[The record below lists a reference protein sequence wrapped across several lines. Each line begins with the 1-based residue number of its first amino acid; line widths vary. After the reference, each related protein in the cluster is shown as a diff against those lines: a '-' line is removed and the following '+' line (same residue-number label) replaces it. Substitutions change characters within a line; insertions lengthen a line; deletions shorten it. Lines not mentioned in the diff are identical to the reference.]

1 MNKSRKNLLL
11 RFDRALSQDLRAQI
25 LILCGLLIISL
36 LLSYILLAFS
46 GTNWVHF
53 CQVHKLRAWLLPLY
67 LLIDANALNNL
78 YIDNDVHGWMLF
90 ASTITFLFG
99 MLIFNGLLIGVI
111 NNAISN
117 RVDDHKKGLTHYL
130 KAGHYIIMGYDEM
143 VPSIIEDIFQKDK
156 NAYVLILTAF
166 DVLKVKEWLKKSV
179 AKNQMDQIIVNY
191 GQRTAYE
198 YYPEIHLEA
207 ATEIYIVG
215 HRSNPAH
222 DAVNIECVDSIRNYL
237 KEHKS
242 AQMPKRITCIFEDLD
257 TSEAFKTSEIF
268 EEVRDL
274 GIEFVPYNF
283 YAGWARQVFAT
294 RSYKEKCDPTTPITY
309 PLVYGKGIGPDDK
322 KYVHLVFVGT
332 TNFAVSFAME
342 AAQMLHFP
350 NFDDKANKPKTLIT
364 FIEKNAVKEMP
375 QFITRNQ
382 HFFELQSYLYWD
394 LSDDSKDK
402 KEIRETK
409 MLSKEIKSHD
419 FLDVEFEFI
428 KGDVYSKEVQD
439 VIRQWAVDEE
449 GQYLSIFLAFAEQ
462 RYNFM
467 MAMNMPDEVYERA
480 IPIFIRQD
488 RADNFVT
495 NLRKVDDKDFKYSCV
510 ENGELKTVD
519 RKGRYANLY
528 PFGMD
533 DMAYCSDEKVFRQAK
548 LINFL
553 YNTADYSCNR
563 FKDLTVLAAMGPDRI
578 WEQAEEQWRKLSVAL
593 KWSNLY
599 CAYSIPC
606 KLASLRV
613 MRGLEADDKSHDQ
626 YSMTEEEVHQLAI
639 VEHNRWNVEKL
650 LMGYRKPKREED
662 KYEQQ
667 LFTKEAIKG
676 NKKLFIH
683 HDIRPFEELDDV
695 RMMDYELTRYIP
707 WVLKMTE
714 K

>member
-1 MNKSRKNLLL
+1 MSKSNKKILF
-11 RFDRALSQDLRAQI
+11 RFDKVLSHDLRAQI
-25 LILCGLLIISL
+25 RILCGLLVVSL
-36 LLSYILLAFS
+36 LISYLLLAFS
-46 GTNWVHF
+46 GSNWVHF
-53 CQVHKLRAWLLPLY
+53 CKAHNLRTWLLPLY

-99 MLIFNGLLIGVI
+99 MFILNGLLIGVI
-111 NNAISN
+111 SNAIGN
-117 RVDDHKKGLTHYL
+117 RVDSFNKGLTHYL
-130 KAGHYIIMGYDEM
+130 NDCHYIIMGYDEM
-143 VPSIIEDIFQKDK
+143 VPSIIEDIFTRNKD
-156 NAYVLILTAF
+156 AYVLILTAY

-179 AKNQMDQIIVNY
+179 ARNQMDQIIVNY

-207 ATEIYIVG
+207 AAEIYIVG
-215 HRSNPAH
+215 HRTNPAH
-222 DAVNIECVDSIRNYL
+222 DAINIECVDSIRNYL

-242 AQMPKRITCIFEDLD
+242 AQMPKRITCVFEDLD

-268 EEVRDL
+268 WEVRDL

-294 RSYKEKCDPTTPITY
+294 RSYKEKNDPMTPISY
-309 PLVYGKGIGPDDK
+309 PRVYGKGVGPDDK

-350 NFDDKANKPKTLIT
+350 NFDDKTNKPKTLIT
-364 FIEKNAVKEMP
+364 FIEKNADKEMP

-394 LSDDSKDK
+394 LSDESKDK

-467 MAMNMPDEVYERA
+467 MAMNMPDEVYDKA
-480 IPIFIRQD
+480 IPVFIRQD

-495 NLRKVDDKDFKYSCV
+495 NLRKADDKDFKYSCI
-510 ENGELKTVD
+510 EDGELKTVD
-519 RKGRYANLY
+519 RKGRYAHLY

-548 LINFL
+548 LVNFL

-578 WEQAEEQWRKLSVAL
+578 WEQADEQWRKLTVAL

-613 MRGLEADDKSHDQ
+613 MRGLDADDKSHDQ
-626 YSMTEEEVHQLAI
+626 YPMTEDEVHQLAI

-650 LMGYRKPKREED
+650 LMGYRKPRREED
-662 KYEQQ
+662 KYEH
-667 LFTKEAIKG
+667 KEYAKNLKK
-676 NKKLFIH
+676 NKEHFIH
-683 HDIRPFEELDDV
+683 HDIRPFEELDEV

-707 WVLKMTE
+707 WILKMTE

>member
-1 MNKSRKNLLL
+1 MSKSNKKILF
-11 RFDRALSQDLRAQI
+11 RFDKVLSHDLRAQI
-25 LILCGLLIISL
+25 RILCGLLVVSL
-36 LLSYILLAFS
+36 LLSYLLLAFS
-46 GTNWVHF
+46 GTNWVRF

-99 MLIFNGLLIGVI
+99 MFILNGLLIGVI
-111 NNAISN
+111 SNAIGN
-117 RVDDHKKGLTHYL
+117 RVDSFNKGLTHYL
-130 KAGHYIIMGYDEM
+130 NDGHYIIMGYDEM
-143 VPSIIEDIFQKDK
+143 VPSIIEDIFTRNKD
-156 NAYVLILTAF
+156 AYVLILTAY

-179 AKNQMDQIIVNY
+179 ARNQMDQIIVNY
-191 GQRTAYE
+191 GQRSAYE

-207 ATEIYIVG
+207 AAEIYIVG

-222 DAVNIECVDSIRNYL
+222 DAINIECVDSIRNYL

-242 AQMPKRITCIFEDLD
+242 AQMPKRITCVFEDLD

-268 EEVRDL
+268 GEVRDL

-294 RSYKEKCDPTTPITY
+294 RSYKEKNDPMTPISY
-309 PLVYGKGIGPDDK
+309 PRVYGKGVGPDDK

-350 NFDDKANKPKTLIT
+350 NFDDKTNKPKTLIT
-364 FIEKNAVKEMP
+364 FIEKNADKEMP

-394 LSDDSKDK
+394 LSDESKDK

-428 KGDVYSKEVQD
+428 KGDVYSKDVQD

-467 MAMNMPDEVYERA
+467 MAMNMPDEVYDKA
-480 IPIFIRQD
+480 IPVFIRQD

-495 NLRKVDDKDFKYSCV
+495 NLRKADDKNFKYSCI
-510 ENGELKTVD
+510 EDGELKTVD
-519 RKGRYANLY
+519 RKGRYAHLY

-548 LINFL
+548 LVNFL

-578 WEQAEEQWRKLSVAL
+578 WEQADEQWRKLTVAL

-613 MRGLEADDKSHDQ
+613 MRGLDADDKSHDQ
-626 YSMTEEEVHQLAI
+626 YPMAEDEVHQLAI

-650 LMGYRKPKREED
+650 LMGYRKPRREED
-662 KYEQQ
+662 KYEH
-667 LFTKEAIKG
+667 KEYAKNLKK
-676 NKKLFIH
+676 NKEHFIH
-683 HDIRPFEELDDV
+683 HDIRPFEELDEV

-707 WVLKMTE
+707 WILKMTE